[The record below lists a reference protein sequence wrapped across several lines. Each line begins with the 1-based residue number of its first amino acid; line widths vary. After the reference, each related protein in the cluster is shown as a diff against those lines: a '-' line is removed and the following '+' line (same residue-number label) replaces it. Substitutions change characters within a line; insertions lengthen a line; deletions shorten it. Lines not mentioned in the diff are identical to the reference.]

1 MAILKI
7 IKGIENWLEGNL
19 IEASGARKDELV
31 NGGFALI
38 VKDDVVEPKVDF
50 TAKQATVAPKKSKK
64 GGVKSWE

>member
-7 IKGIENWLEGNL
+7 IKGTGDWLEGNL
-19 IEASGARKDELV
+19 IEASGARKDEVV

-50 TAKQATVAPKKSKK
+50 TVKETVAAPKKSKK
-64 GGVKSWE
+64 GVK